1 MNPLLRSAARRVL
14 RPAATR
20 RASGPCPQRRSCD
33 AERSAAVVQAV
44 RQEIRC
50 QMRSYGGGAFCGV
63 AIAYFWLWFK
73 TPESEKTLK
82 VRWSGI
88 ADSKSRQGSSEANK
102 D

>member
-1 MNPLLRSAARRVL
+1 
-14 RPAATR
+14 
-20 RASGPCPQRRSCD
+20 
-33 AERSAAVVQAV
+33 VQAV

-102 D
+102 VSRTSVCSCCVRERERGVYLRSELQLVFDKNVFPLQY